1 MGFSSRRIT
10 LMIHFLSSVCLFH
23 VPSGCTPLRLL
34 GGEAESLTLAPQ
46 CQIIAFSFFLTFNV
60 SFALWLLS
68 RWLSQINEVVSNC
81 CHRRWPHVTK
91 FQICCILMSIDCD
104 SYGCDKLTTHCTKQR
119 AALGSPN
126 IQRNS
131 SHPAETQTCFVSSAV
146 LANLFESTHLYNLI
160 FKKPLKPVACTAS
173 VYLWG

>member
-1 MGFSSRRIT
+1 
-10 LMIHFLSSVCLFH
+10 
-23 VPSGCTPLRLL
+23 
-34 GGEAESLTLAPQ
+34 
-46 CQIIAFSFFLTFNV
+46 
-60 SFALWLLS
+60 
-68 RWLSQINEVVSNC
+68 
-81 CHRRWPHVTK
+81 
-91 FQICCILMSIDCD
+91 MSIDCD

-160 FKKPLKPVACTAS
+160 KKKTVKASGLYCFGVSLRVNPVREQIQTLNL
-173 VYLWG
+173 VGFHFQM